1 MKTLLQRT
9 EYAQFGMVG
18 SGVQRKVD
26 RLTLG
31 IQTVCK
37 HVQPELSKNY
47 QSQVLERVHRVDPYM
62 QVTQQIYLSI
72 YSE

>member
-1 MKTLLQRT
+1 MKILLKSR

-31 IQTVCK
+31 IQTVCN
-37 HVQPELSKNY
+37 HVQPELSKSY
-47 QSQVLERVHRVDPYM
+47 QDEVLERVHRVDPYM
-62 QVTQQIYLSI
+62 KVFFMIL
-72 YSE
+72 

>member
-1 MKTLLQRT
+1 MKTLLDSK

-18 SGVQRKVD
+18 SGMQRKVD

-37 HVQPELSKNY
+37 HVKPELSSRY
-47 QSQVLERVHRVDPYM
+47 QDQVLERVHRVDPRM
-62 QVTQQIYLSI
+62 QVGLIFFVF
-72 YSE
+72 